1 MKNIIKISVFVFAM
15 VLSGIAMSQSQVY
28 VNGYYKSNGTY
39 VAPHYRTAPNNTV
52 YDNWSTYPNYNPY
65 TGKQGTK
72 TYSNSYY
79 NNSYYN
85 NSYYNN
91 SYYSQPSYNYNYYY
105 SYSPEE
111 TRMCTARLSW
121 IESIL
126 NNNTKHW
133 DTMFY

>member
-1 MKNIIKISVFVFAM
+1 MIGIIRFFIVYVAFTSF
-15 VLSGIAMSQSQVY
+15 GIAMSQNQVY

-52 YDNWSTYPNYNPY
+52 YDNRSTSPNYNPY

-85 NSYYNN
+85 NSYYRQPT
-91 SYYSQPSYNYNYYY
+91 YYQQPYNYNTYYY
-105 SYSPEE
+105 NPY
-111 TRMCTARLSW
+111 
-121 IESIL
+121 
-126 NNNTKHW
+126 
-133 DTMFY
+133 

>member
-1 MKNIIKISVFVFAM
+1 MKNIIKISAFIFALT
-15 VLSGIAMSQSQVY
+15 LSGVALSQRQVY
-28 VNGYYKSNGTY
+28 VNGYYNSYGTY

-105 SYSPEE
+105 YN
-111 TRMCTARLSW
+111 R
-121 IESIL
+121 
-126 NNNTKHW
+126 
-133 DTMFY
+133 Y